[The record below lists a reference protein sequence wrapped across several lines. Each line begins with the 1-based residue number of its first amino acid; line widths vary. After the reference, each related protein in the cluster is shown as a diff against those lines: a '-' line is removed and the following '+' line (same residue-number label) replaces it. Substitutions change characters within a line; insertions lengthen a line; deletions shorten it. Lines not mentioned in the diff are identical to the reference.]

1 MGAFR
6 YESVWTKISLEEQK
20 RGGMAWSYQLLAFIY
35 PKWKE
40 IGACSFPPLSPTK
53 QCERDMYGCKPRV
66 SIIINVKPVY
76 IFQIYIFNTTHLR
89 TYAYIHTYIYIY
101 IYIYIYVRVINL
113 IYIYIYI
120 YVCDKFDIL
129 IINIYTHNP
138 RSCIYCHCFLE
149 VSAPPALDSG
159 GTISI
164 SPTDAL
170 PWHGRT

>member
-1 MGAFR
+1 MSVYGMGAFR

-76 IFQIYIFNTTHLR
+76 FFKIYIFNTTHLR
-89 TYAYIHTYIYIY
+89 TYAYI
-101 IYIYIYVRVINL
+101 
-113 IYIYIYI
+113 YI
-120 YVCDKFDIL
+120 YVCNKFDIYIYKYIH
-129 IINIYTHNP
+129 IIRGPTYTVTASW
-138 RSCIYCHCFLE
+138 RSS
-149 VSAPPALDSG
+149 SAPPALDSG

-164 SPTDAL
+164 FPTDAL

>member
-1 MGAFR
+1 MSVYGMGAFR

-76 IFQIYIFNTTHLR
+76 FFKIYIFNTTHLR
-89 TYAYIHTYIYIY
+89 TYAYIYMC
-101 IYIYIYVRVINL
+101 VINL
-113 IYIYIYI
+113 IYIY
-120 YVCDKFDIL
+120 K
-129 IINIYTHNP
+129 YTHNP
-138 RSCIYCHCFLE
+138 RSYIYCHCFLE
-149 VSAPPALDSG
+149 VIQRPACSWLRGHDFNL
-159 GTISI
+159 
-164 SPTDAL
+164 PHRCAAL
-170 PWHGRT
+170 AW